1 MSRTYRYVVVAIG
14 LVCVYF
20 VVRLLFFTDLSTRT
34 VPSDVLQGILIGAG
48 LALVTAQL
56 YGQTKGKT
64 TNGWLTVLGAGAPG
78 NGMFLRAAHSW
89 TFPGPIA
96 VAEEA
101 TYWRTGSDGAGHT
114 LSGGHQYRLHFP
126 AGQLPPNDAFWSLT
140 MGDGQNRYVP
150 NPLDRYHVGNHS
162 GLVPN
167 ADGSLDIHLQ
177 RTAPDGHEANWLP
190 APAGDFILWLRVYI
204 PGAAILDGTYTVPAV
219 MRVDAP

>member
-1 MSRTYRYVVVAIG
+1 MSRTYRYIVIAVGA
-14 LVCVYF
+14 VCLYF
-20 VVRLLFFTDLSTRT
+20 LVRLLFFTDLTTRN
-34 VPSDVLQGILIGAG
+34 VPSDVFQGILVGAG

-56 YGQTKGKT
+56 YGRTKVKKI
-64 TNGWLTVLGAGAPG
+64 NGWTTAIGAGASDS
-78 NGMFLRAAHSW
+78 GMFLRAANSW
-89 TFPGPIA
+89 AFPGPIA

-114 LSGGHQYRLHFP
+114 LNGSHRYVLHFP
-126 AGQLPPNDAFWSLT
+126 PGQLPPTDAFWSLT

-167 ADGSLDIHLQ
+167 TDGSVDIYLQ
-177 RTAPDGHEANWLP
+177 SNAPLAHEANWLP

-204 PGAAILDGTYTVPAV
+204 PGAAILDGTYALPPVTK
-219 MRVDAP
+219 VDGS